1 MKGKK
6 QRLKLAFAC
15 LPTVAHFYLPPL
27 LDAFAKANP
36 KIKVR
41 MQGQPAGRI
50 IKLVMAGE
58 VEFDVTLTAVQ
69 PWNLE
74 YTPISRE
81 PYNQSLVLQG
91 TAVTVLPSLTAQITK
106 GNFVALPFSD
116 VEMYRTLGHMPF
128 QVHSSEAVSRLPSR

>member
-1 MKGKK
+1 
-6 QRLKLAFAC
+6 
-15 LPTVAHFYLPPL
+15 
-27 LDAFAKANP
+27 
-36 KIKVR
+36 

-91 TAVTVLPSLTAQITK
+91 TAAKPDCPYSQRQPCRATV
-106 GNFVALPFSD
+106 FRRRD
-116 VEMYRTLGHMPF
+116 VSH
-128 QVHSSEAVSRLPSR
+128 A